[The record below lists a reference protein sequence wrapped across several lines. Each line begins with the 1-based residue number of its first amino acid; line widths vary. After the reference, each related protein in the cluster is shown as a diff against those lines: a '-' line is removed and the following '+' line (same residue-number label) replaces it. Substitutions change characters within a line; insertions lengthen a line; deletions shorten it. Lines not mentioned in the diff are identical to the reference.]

1 MGEGVTGERKR
12 VLLSWSSGKDS
23 AWALHRLRQRE
34 DVELVALLTT
44 FNNAM
49 DRVAMHAVRRG
60 LVRTQAERA
69 GLPLWEVELP
79 WPCSNEQY
87 EARMAEACRRALDAG
102 VEQVAFGDLYLRDV
116 REYRERQLAG
126 TGLEPVFPLWDVPTR
141 ALAEE
146 MIAAGVK
153 ARLTCVDPR
162 KLGRELVGRA
172 FDGELLAALPEGV
185 DPCGENGEFHS
196 FVYASPAFSAP
207 IAVRAGEVVERDGF
221 VFADVLPE

>member
-1 MGEGVTGERKR
+1 MAAGVKKR

-49 DRVAMHAVRRG
+49 DRVAMHAVRRT

-87 EARMAEACRRALDAG
+87 EARMAEACGRALDAG

-116 REYRERQLAG
+116 REYRERQLTG
-126 TGLEPVFPLWDVPTR
+126 TGLVPIFPLWDVPTR

-162 KLGRELVGRA
+162 KLAREFAGRD
-172 FDGELLAALPEGV
+172 FDRELLAALPADV

-196 FVYASPAFSAP
+196 FVYASPAFSSP